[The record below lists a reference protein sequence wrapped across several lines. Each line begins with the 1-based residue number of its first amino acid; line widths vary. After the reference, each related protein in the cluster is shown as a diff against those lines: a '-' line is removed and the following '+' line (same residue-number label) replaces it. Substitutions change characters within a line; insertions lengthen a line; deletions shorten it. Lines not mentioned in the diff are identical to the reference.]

1 MKTTYIAAIVATFL
15 LGQSSAATLKYC
27 KEENLQGECLTES
40 VDNNGA
46 CRKKSMHSY
55 TDST

>member
-1 MKTTYIAAIVATFL
+1 MKTTYIAAIVTTFL
-15 LGQSSAATLKYC
+15 LGHSSAATLKYC

-46 CRKKSMHSY
+46 CRKNSIPSP
-55 TDST
+55 T

>member
-1 MKTTYIAAIVATFL
+1 MKLTNIAVVVTTFL

-27 KEENLQGECLTES
+27 KEENLQGECRTET

-46 CRKKSMHSY
+46 CRKRSMTS
-55 TDST
+55 SPEEN